1 MPHFYLP
8 IISCVYAQI
17 VVGSKYVFGLPV
29 VILTV
34 NIQSIRYMASIRKAW
49 DSINLDRLESQKA
62 YPLAL

>member
-8 IISCVYAQI
+8 IISWVYAQR
-17 VVGSKYVFGLPV
+17 VVGSKYVFGLP
-29 VILTV
+29 LTV